1 MLNYINICINPT
13 HRLNYFIM
21 SPNGFT
27 YQSTLQLLYTIV
39 SNTPEIFPVLLV
51 IALFVHFSW
60 YAKTKKK
67 RGLRLLDCSYLTL
80 FLYEF
85 ALLSLLSRFI
95 SSFYGHSYDET
106 DCLETLGSD
115 SALIR
120 VVYRA
125 ETHHITSHF
134 GVTQLVIR
142 DQSPWKPLVNTSI
155 CSCVTIKRNAF
166 LFL

>member
-1 MLNYINICINPT
+1 MVCKNKN
-13 HRLNYFIM
+13 
-21 SPNGFT
+21 
-27 YQSTLQLLYTIV
+27 
-39 SNTPEIFPVLLV
+39 
-51 IALFVHFSW
+51 
-60 YAKTKKK
+60 KK
-67 RGLRLLDCSYLTL
+67 RRLRLLDCSYLTL

-85 ALLSLLSRFI
+85 VLLSSLSRFI

>member
-1 MLNYINICINPT
+1 M
-13 HRLNYFIM
+13 
-21 SPNGFT
+21 
-27 YQSTLQLLYTIV
+27 QKQ
-39 SNTPEIFPVLLV
+39 
-51 IALFVHFSW
+51 
-60 YAKTKKK
+60 KKK
-67 RGLRLLDCSYLTL
+67 RGLRLLDCSYLTF

-125 ETHHITSHF
+125 ETHHVTSHF

-155 CSCVTIKRNAF
+155 CSCMTIKRNAF

>member
-1 MLNYINICINPT
+1 MVCKN
-13 HRLNYFIM
+13 
-21 SPNGFT
+21 
-27 YQSTLQLLYTIV
+27 
-39 SNTPEIFPVLLV
+39 
-51 IALFVHFSW
+51 
-60 YAKTKKK
+60 KKK
-67 RGLRLLDCSYLTL
+67 RGLRLIDCSYLTL
-80 FLYEF
+80 FLCEF
-85 ALLSLLSRFI
+85 ALLSSLSRFI
-95 SSFYGHSYDET
+95 SSFHGHSYDET

>member
-67 RGLRLLDCSYLTL
+67 SVGFVFQTAPTLHSFCTSLYCCLRCLDLSLAFMDIAMMRQIVLKRWDLIPLSFGLYTGQKPTISRLTL
-80 FLYEF
+80 
-85 ALLSLLSRFI
+85 
-95 SSFYGHSYDET
+95 
-106 DCLETLGSD
+106 
-115 SALIR
+115 
-120 VVYRA
+120 V
-125 ETHHITSHF
+125 
-134 GVTQLVIR
+134 
-142 DQSPWKPLVNTSI
+142 
-155 CSCVTIKRNAF
+155 
-166 LFL
+166 

>member
-60 YAKTKKK
+60 YAKTKKIVGCALQTAPTLHSFCASLHCCLRCLDLSPTFMDIAMTRQIVLK
-67 RGLRLLDCSYLTL
+67 RWDLIPLSFGLYTGQKPTISRLTL
-80 FLYEF
+80 
-85 ALLSLLSRFI
+85 
-95 SSFYGHSYDET
+95 
-106 DCLETLGSD
+106 
-115 SALIR
+115 
-120 VVYRA
+120 V
-125 ETHHITSHF
+125 
-134 GVTQLVIR
+134 
-142 DQSPWKPLVNTSI
+142 
-155 CSCVTIKRNAF
+155 
-166 LFL
+166 